1 MNLKELSYRLGLSPT
16 TVSCALGG
24 YPEVNAET
32 RLRVSD
38 AAVRFGYQP
47 NKRARALA
55 TGRSFNIGHVLTASN
70 KNQLVNPIFGDFV
83 AGVTE
88 TSGALGYSLS
98 LTVTEADLEESVFR
112 RLKSEGAVDGIV
124 LQAPRMNDG
133 RIDLLRKIGMPFVV
147 HGRATSVVTPYAWV
161 DVNNKRAF
169 ERAALFLLDLG
180 HEKIGLVNGDETMDF
195 AYRRRVGF
203 ESALAARGFAPRPEY
218 LSRGEMTERNGYE
231 AVRRMLELP
240 DPPTAF
246 LLSSVIS
253 AIGARRAVQEA
264 GLTLGREVS
273 LIAYDDD
280 LSYLSNRQDVPMFTA
295 VRSSVREAGRQIARI
310 LVDQIAA
317 HMVRRSMLC
326 SRRNWL
332 WVRRLGRLYGLRH
345 VLCDVG
351 FDDVGKV
358 GFSFETECYRA
369 VSCEILRPA
378 SDNFGDVRVRLWGDQ
393 VYGFLTC
400 NVAQRFDLF
409 SHGAADT
416 GQV

>member
-16 TVSCALGG
+16 TVSRALGG

-38 AAVRFGYQP
+38 AALKFGYQP

-83 AGVTE
+83 AGITE

-218 LSRGEMTERNGYE
+218 LSRGEMTEGNGYE
-231 AVRRMLELP
+231 AVRRMLELA

-253 AIGARRAVQEA
+253 AVGARRAVQEA

-280 LSYLSNRQDVPMFTA
+280 LSYLSNRQDVPIFTA
-295 VRSSVREAGRQIARI
+295 VRSSVREAGRQIAQI
-310 LVDQIAA
+310 LVDQIAVPNGA
-317 HMVRRSMLC
+317 PQHALLEAELVVGTSTGPVMRS
-326 SRRNWL
+326 
-332 WVRRLGRLYGLRH
+332 
-345 VLCDVG
+345 
-351 FDDVGKV
+351 
-358 GFSFETECYRA
+358 
-369 VSCEILRPA
+369 
-378 SDNFGDVRVRLWGDQ
+378 
-393 VYGFLTC
+393 
-400 NVAQRFDLF
+400 
-409 SHGAADT
+409 
-416 GQV
+416 